1 MDTHFSIS
9 PMLYA
14 VAPFD
19 IASITNWIRYNDW
32 IIRRQPTTL
41 YEQLSLRFIHIDGD
55 NMMKMKICHI
65 ATRCLTDRGAQPDD
79 ALMHQQ
85 KRGFILTEL
94 EYLLTLNISR
104 VIRLSHYLEPIILL
118 LNDI

>member
-1 MDTHFSIS
+1 
-9 PMLYA
+9 MLLHLLILP
-14 VAPFD
+14 VLL
-19 IASITNWIRYNDW
+19 IWIRYNDW

-65 ATRCLTDRGAQPDD
+65 ATRLMLNRRGAQPDD

-85 KRGFILTEL
+85 KRGL
-94 EYLLTLNISR
+94 YLDGVRIPFNVKYIS
-104 VIRLSHYLEPIILL
+104 SNTFYLII
-118 LNDI
+118 